1 MTEKQRLLIVG
12 GVAGGASCAARA
24 RRLSEDAEI
33 IVFERG
39 PYVSFANCGLP
50 YHVGNVIPRERS
62 LFLASPE
69 SFKMRFNIDVRTNSN
84 VRSVDRETKTI
95 EVENLN
101 TGEVYRERYVHLVLS
116 PGAAPLRPN
125 LDGIDLPGIFT
136 LRTIPDMREI
146 KDWMKNRT
154 IKTATIVGGGFIGL
168 EMTENLKI
176 LGIDVTLVEMEKQ
189 VMPVMDAEL
198 AAFIHDHLKSKDISL
213 CLGSPVTGFEE
224 NNDGTINVMV
234 ASGTSISADMVIL
247 AIGVRPEVELAKA
260 AGLTIGD
267 RGGILV
273 DEQLRTSDE
282 SILAVGDAIEVE
294 DFVKGAKSL
303 VPLAGPANRQGRM
316 AADVIL
322 GKNTQS
328 LRFRGVQGTAV
339 CGVLG
344 LTIAATGATEKQLK
358 SIGSNIE
365 LDPYEKVYLHPRHH
379 AGYYPDAKAITIKL
393 IFSKISGRILGAQ
406 AVGMAGVEKRIDVIS
421 MAIQKNGTVYDLEE
435 AELCY
440 APQYGSAKD
449 PVNMGG
455 MIAANILQGYASVA
469 HWEDL
474 DKFGAYIL
482 DVREPF
488 EFKRI
493 GCVEG
498 AVNIPLGGLRGRM
511 EELPRDREI
520 WVYCQEGQRSYYA
533 LRILMENGFCAR
545 NISGGFLMY
554 QALNQF
560 KT

>member
-146 KDWMKNRT
+146 KDWMKNR
-154 IKTATIVGGGFIGL
+154 I
-168 EMTENLKI
+168 
-176 LGIDVTLVEMEKQ
+176 
-189 VMPVMDAEL
+189 MPVMDAEL

-294 DFVKGAKSL
+294 DFVTGAKSL
-303 VPLAGPANRQGRM
+303 VPLAGPANRQG
-316 AADVIL
+316 
-322 GKNTQS
+322 
-328 LRFRGVQGTAV
+328 
-339 CGVLG
+339 
-344 LTIAATGATEKQLK
+344 
-358 SIGSNIE
+358 
-365 LDPYEKVYLHPRHH
+365 
-379 AGYYPDAKAITIKL
+379 
-393 IFSKISGRILGAQ
+393 
-406 AVGMAGVEKRIDVIS
+406 
-421 MAIQKNGTVYDLEE
+421 
-435 AELCY
+435 
-440 APQYGSAKD
+440 
-449 PVNMGG
+449 
-455 MIAANILQGYASVA
+455 
-469 HWEDL
+469 
-474 DKFGAYIL
+474 
-482 DVREPF
+482 
-488 EFKRI
+488 
-493 GCVEG
+493 
-498 AVNIPLGGLRGRM
+498 
-511 EELPRDREI
+511 
-520 WVYCQEGQRSYYA
+520 
-533 LRILMENGFCAR
+533 
-545 NISGGFLMY
+545 
-554 QALNQF
+554 
-560 KT
+560 